1 MEVLKSGNE
10 KNKARISYR
19 LIDVKNKNSV
29 NVKEFKEFLADY
41 FRSWTSITNSMVT
54 PEIK

>member
-10 KNKARISYR
+10 KNKAKISYR

-29 NVKEFKEFLADY
+29 NVKDFK
-41 FRSWTSITNSMVT
+41 
-54 PEIK
+54 